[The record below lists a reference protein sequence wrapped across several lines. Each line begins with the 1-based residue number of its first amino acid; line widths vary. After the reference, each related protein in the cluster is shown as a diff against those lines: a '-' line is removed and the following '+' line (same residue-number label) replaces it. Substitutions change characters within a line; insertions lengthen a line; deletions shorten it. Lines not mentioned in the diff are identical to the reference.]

1 MNGETLALALEREHR
16 EIDEGIDAF
25 TTSPERGPV
34 ETEGLTRAI
43 EALRRHIYL
52 EEEILFPPLREAGL
66 VMPVF
71 VMLREHGEMWQ
82 LLDALEAEV
91 AKDSRSDAVTS
102 LIDGLVPRLEAH
114 NEKEE
119 AILYPPSDTVLEG
132 PAAEQLKAFLA
143 TGRMPEGWVCERAR
157 A

>member
-1 MNGETLALALEREHR
+1 MTETLALALEREHR
-16 EIDEGIDAF
+16 EIDAGIEAF
-25 TTSPERGPV
+25 TSSPERGPV

-43 EALRRHIYL
+43 GALRRHIYL

-66 VMPVF
+66 VMPVL

-82 LLDALEAEV
+82 LLDALEEEV
-91 AKDSRSDAVTS
+91 AKGSTSDTVTS
-102 LIDGLVPRLEAH
+102 LIDGLVPRLVAH

-132 PAAEQLKAFLA
+132 RPAAELRAFIES
-143 TGRMPEGWVCERAR
+143 GRMPPGWVCERAR
-157 A
+157 P